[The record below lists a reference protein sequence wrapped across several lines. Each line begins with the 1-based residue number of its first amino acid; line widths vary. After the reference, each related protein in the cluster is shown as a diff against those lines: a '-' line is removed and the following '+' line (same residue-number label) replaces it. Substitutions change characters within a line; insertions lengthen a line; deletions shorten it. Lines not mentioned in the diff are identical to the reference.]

1 MNTKLTLSLDK
12 SVIEAAKDYAKKSGR
27 SLSQIIET
35 HLRKITYQT
44 GAPEPTMAEDL
55 KALYG
60 CIDLPADFDEKKE
73 IRDIILKKHIN

>member
-35 HLRKITYQT
+35 HLRKITYQ
-44 GAPEPTMAEDL
+44 ADYPDPTMAEEL
-55 KALYG
+55 KSLYG
-60 CIDLPADFDEKKE
+60 CIDLPSDFDEKKE
-73 IRDIILKKHIN
+73 IRDIKFKKYLK